1 MKQHRDKKTGKAL
14 IYAFFLLLISASVN
28 VASAQ
33 FNNSNPVNLRVKY
46 MGENN
51 GQPVYSIQFDNQDKQ
66 VQGFFLKDADGSEL
80 YSENISGTS
89 YSKKF
94 QLNLPDVS
102 TTRVVITLVDG
113 TGRENNY
120 VINHKVTTVDD
131 VEVIK
136 L

>member
-1 MKQHRDKKTGKAL
+1 MKQHRNKTAGKTL